1 MNNIAPG
8 QQIGPYRIIN
18 QIGQGGMATVYK
30 AYHAA
35 MDRYVAIKV
44 LPSQFAQNKEFTQR
58 FEQEARTIANLEH
71 AHILPVYDY
80 GEHDS
85 ITYLVMRYLDA
96 GTLKDRIQRGDLSL
110 TEADKLFT
118 QLAGALAYA
127 HEMNV
132 IHRDI
137 KPSNAMVNSRG
148 ELFLTDFGIAKLLES
163 TAQFTATGAI
173 TGTPAYMS
181 PEQAQGEKLDSRS
194 DIYSL
199 GIVLY
204 EMVTGK
210 VPFEAETP
218 LAVILKHINAPLP
231 PPTTLKP
238 DLPPEIEK
246 VILKALA
253 KNRDDRFATCDEFL
267 NAWKIALTQ
276 TQTAQVIAPT
286 PVKKESAAPTLA
298 ASPTTT
304 AAPAA
309 STVKAETP
317 RQEEKGG
324 NPLKKVLIAIAG
336 AVGVISFLCIAGV
349 GAMYA
354 VNYCPPQG
362 PWMMPPWCE
371 AKTTSAVNLTA
382 TASPSSPSVTSSAP
396 NLSASGASG
405 WTSWSAVN
413 DADVLAFDQDRLI
426 SGGHS
431 GLAFWNPGTLKL
443 NKTVTQGMQNPHVTA
458 IFVDEDRSLWIGNEE
473 GAVNIVGDKITPYGP
488 VEGLGG
494 TYVNVI
500 ARVDKRLLVGTS
512 YSEEGGGLYEFDN
525 GKFKKVSFP
534 SVHEDQKGKLSYNVT
549 AIAADK
555 KGVLWVGTTNGLGR
569 FDGKQWTRFGEENG
583 LPHNGVWTLLI
594 DDKDRV
600 WVGTEGGAALL
611 KGDRFEH
618 IVKSGTG
625 TTRKIIADSKGHI
638 WFTSYG
644 SIGRVNVETND
655 VQLFDH
661 RNSDLPADFF
671 YTSAARDA
679 SGNLFFGSAMGIF
692 RYGADGKFVFSS
704 VPNVPAIAR
713 GYSRIMLTPRGE
725 LWFVEMYDVRI
736 DQFIDEKWSLIPP
749 PCECQ
754 PMAFD
759 NSGNLWGALWDHGLW
774 FVSRDGQTKTLIA
787 KEQGMPSNNVNAI
800 SFLPDGSAAVA
811 TQNGLALIQNR
822 KVTQTHT
829 KANSGFPH
837 DDVTAVLVAADKTI
851 WVGTNETV
859 SRLKADGKWEHFLLA
874 KIFNHGMGDV
884 YDIAQARDGAIW
896 VATENGAY
904 QFKEGQW
911 QEYLPSNPQVRLPSQ
926 HVLKITVAPD
936 GVLWFAT
943 MNGAASFDG
952 KEWTKYLPE
961 PSKLVNN
968 RVQDIL
974 VSPNGTVWFATSG
987 GVSRWKP

>member
-18 QIGQGGMATVYK
+18 QIGQCGMATVYK

-44 LPSQFAQNKEFTQR
+44 LPSQFAQNKEFTLR
-58 FEQEARTIANLEH
+58 FEQEARTIAKLEH

-80 GEHDS
+80 GEHDGV
-85 ITYLVMRYLDA
+85 TYLVMRYLDA

-110 TEADKLFT
+110 NESDKLFT

-181 PEQAQGEKLDSRS
+181 PEQAQGDKLDARS

-246 VILKALA
+246 VILKSLA
-253 KNRDDRFATCDEFL
+253 KNREDRFATCDEFL

-276 TQTAQVIAPT
+276 TQTARVVAPAVDE
-286 PVKKESAAPTLA
+286 VKAAAPTLA
-298 ASPTTT
+298 ASPTIT

-309 STVKAETP
+309 VKEP
-317 RQEEKGG
+317 
-324 NPLKKVLIAIAG
+324 PKKKPWRALAFI
-336 AVGVISFLCIAGV
+336 GV
-349 GAMYA
+349 GALILICASGLSLHWYNQNQ
-354 VNYCPPQG
+354 VDRQ
-362 PWMMPPWCE
+362 
-371 AKTTSAVNLTA
+371 LTA
-382 TASPSSPSVTSSAP
+382 AAAVTASSSSAP
-396 NLSASGASG
+396 LTSSTNPPQSQTTAAPGQTG

-413 DADVLAFDQDRLI
+413 DAEVLAFDEDRLI
-426 SGGHS
+426 SGGYS
-431 GLAFWNPGTLKL
+431 GLAFWNPATLKL

-473 GAVNIVGDKITPYGP
+473 GAVNIAGDKITPYGP
-488 VEGLGG
+488 VEWLGG
-494 TYVNVI
+494 SYVNVI
-500 ARVDKRLLVGTS
+500 ARVGKRLLVGTS

-618 IVKSGTG
+618 IAKSGAYTI
-625 TTRKIIADSKGHI
+625 RKIIADSKGAI

-644 SIGRVNVETND
+644 SIGRVNAETND

-671 YTSAARDA
+671 YMSAARDA

-692 RYGADGKFVFSS
+692 RYGSDGKFVFSS

-736 DQFIDEKWSLIPP
+736 DQFVGEKWSLIPP

-759 NSGNLWGALWDHGLW
+759 NSGNLWGALWEHGLW
-774 FVSRDGQTKTLIA
+774 FVSRDGQTKTLIG
-787 KEQGMPSNNVNAI
+787 KDQGMPSNNVNAI

-837 DDVTAVLVAADKTI
+837 EDVTAVLVAADKTI
-851 WVGTNETV
+851 WVGTNEAV

-874 KIFNHGMGDV
+874 KIFNHGIGDV
-884 YDIAQARDGAIW
+884 YDISQTRDGAIW

-926 HVLKITVAPD
+926 RVLKITVASD

-943 MNGAASFDG
+943 TNGAASFDG
-952 KEWTKYLPE
+952 KQWIKYLPE
-961 PSKLVNN
+961 PGKLVNN

-974 VSPNGTVWFATSG
+974 VSPNGTVWFATRG